1 MFVQLVTMFVI
12 IMQLVTIIFFQGYLA
27 DCQKNLCFTL
37 FFPTDHLK
45 YKTVNK
51 TACRTPAG
59 NPRQLCAHEL
69 ESLRTVMI
77 FFGFQNFLIYFG
89 KVCLITVRFS
99 LLDFSNISCKK
110 QYKQNSLITVSLRY
124 REIITV
130 KTVTFCKVDF
140 IFS

>member
-1 MFVQLVTMFVI
+1 MNCYD
-12 IMQLVTIIFFQGYLA
+12 FFRLS
-27 DCQKNLCFTL
+27 
-37 FFPTDHLK
+37 
-45 YKTVNK
+45 
-51 TACRTPAG
+51 
-59 NPRQLCAHEL
+59 E
-69 ESLRTVMI
+69 
-77 FFGFQNFLIYFG
+77 FLDLFG